1 MKELVRDTIVGH
13 LLRLATKRRVLHYE
27 EERDQSLW
35 KRYLDKEK
43 SGRMAHH
50 GSPEEEEREETGDA
64 SDNST
69 QEQQRAGVAEGNTTA
84 TTRNSSDTQVGSGD
98 AQRNE
103 VSGVPVDPEKGRD
116 VSIVT
121 WFGDDDPEV
130 CISPDRPSG

>member
-1 MKELVRDTIVGH
+1 
-13 LLRLATKRRVLHYE
+13 
-27 EERDQSLW
+27 
-35 KRYLDKEK
+35 
-43 SGRMAHH
+43 MAHH
-50 GSPEEEEREETGDA
+50 GSPEEEEKEETGDA

-69 QEQQRAGVAEGNTTA
+69 QEQQRASVAEGNTTA

>member
-50 GSPEEEEREETGDA
+50 GSPEEEEKEETGDG

-69 QEQQRAGVAEGNTTA
+69 QEQQRAGVAEGSTTA
-84 TTRNSSDTQVGSGD
+84 NTRNSEDTQVGSGD

-103 VSGVPVDPEKGRD
+103 VSGVRIDPEKGRD

-130 CISPDRPSG
+130 CISPARPS